1 MGFDMDAML
10 AEAMQRSGGLKD
22 FGAADFRPALQALL
36 TALGTEG
43 KLSDMGRLILN
54 ERIIDLLKNRLIIEE
69 YYRRHPEIAAEK
81 IENPIVIVGL
91 PRTGTTLLQRIL
103 GCDQRLYPLLWWET
117 RFPAPLSAV
126 AHSAPAP
133 APANGPDP
141 RIELGKAEVA
151 AMLEAMPKLKAIH
164 PFDAEAPDE
173 EGMLLEH
180 SFHAFFDAYADIPSY
195 TQWMWEHDQTPAYEY
210 LKRMLRFIQWQ
221 KRQRGATASAGRWVL
236 KTPHHLR
243 QIDVL
248 FKVFPDARVIQTH
261 RDPLQTIPSIASF
274 NDTLWQ
280 VYGRDVDPARV
291 GRQWSDIFAR
301 GMSKTMAFRDS
312 NGEGRFLDVWF
323 SDTLSRPLDVVRDI
337 YDFVGLSFPEG
348 IHDRMQVY
356 LEQNSRDK
364 RPVHEYS
371 IEHFGLSEE
380 QIKRDFAEYRQRY
393 ILSRSGQK
401 PEKRTP

>member
-1 MGFDMDAML
+1 MGFDINAML
-10 AEAMQRSGGLKD
+10 AEAMRRSGDLND
-22 FGAADFRPALQALL
+22 FGDPGFRPALQALL
-36 TALGTEG
+36 TALDTEG
-43 KLSDMGRLILN
+43 KLSEIGRQILN
-54 ERIIDLLKNRLIIEE
+54 ERIIDLLKNRLIVEE
-69 YYRRHPEIAAEK
+69 YYRNFPEIADEK

-117 RFPAPLSAV
+117 RFPAPLAV
-126 AHSAPAP
+126 VPPGTA
-133 APANGPDP
+133 DP

-151 AMLEAMPKLKAIH
+151 AMLEAMPKLKSIH

-195 TQWMWEHDQTPAYEY
+195 TQWMWDNDQTPAYEY
-210 LKRMLRFIQWQ
+210 LKRMLKFIQWQ
-221 KRQRGATASAGRWVL
+221 KRQRGEVASAGRWVL

-274 NDTLWQ
+274 NATLWQ
-280 VYGRDVDPARV
+280 VYGQDVDPKRA
-291 GRQWSDIFAR
+291 GQQWSNIFAR
-301 GMSKTMAFRDS
+301 GMRETMAFRDRH
-312 NGEGRFLDVWF
+312 GAGKFLDIWF
-323 SDTLSRPLDVVRDI
+323 SDTLSKPLEVVRAI
-337 YDFVGLSFPEG
+337 YAFTGLTFPEG
-348 IHDRMQVY
+348 IQDRMQVY

-364 RPVHEYS
+364 RPAHDYS
-371 IEHFGLSEE
+371 LDHYGLTEAQIES
-380 QIKRDFAEYRQRY
+380 DFAEYRQRY
-393 ILSRSGQK
+393 ILSHQD
-401 PEKRTP
+401 

>member
-1 MGFDMDAML
+1 MTFDINSML
-10 AEAMQRSGGLKD
+10 AEASKRSGGIAD
-22 FGAADFRPALQALL
+22 FGEPSFRPALLALL
-36 TALGTEG
+36 TALDSEG
-43 KLSDMGRLILN
+43 KLSDMGRMIFN
-54 ERIIDLLKNRLIIEE
+54 ERIIDLLKNRLIVEE
-69 YYRRHPEIAAEK
+69 YFRKHPEIASER

-103 GCDQRLYPLLWWET
+103 GCDQRLYPMLWWET
-117 RFPAPLSAV
+117 RFPAPLPDS
-126 AHSAPAP
+126 
-133 APANGPDP
+133 PANGPDP
-141 RIELGKAEVA
+141 RIEMGKAEVA
-151 AMLEAMPKLKAIH
+151 AMLEAMPKLKSIH

-195 TQWMWEHDQTPAYEY
+195 TQWMWDHDQTPAYEY
-210 LKRMLRFIQWQ
+210 LKRMLCFIQWQ
-221 KRQRGATASAGRWVL
+221 KRRRGATATSGRWVL

-248 FKVFPDARVIQTH
+248 FKVFPDAKVIQTH

-280 VYGRDVDPARV
+280 VYGRDVDPARA

-301 GMSKTMAFRDS
+301 GIKNTMAYRDRH
-312 NGEGRFLDVWF
+312 GAGRFLDVWF
-323 SDTLSRPLDVVRDI
+323 SDTLNKPLDVVRAI
-337 YDFVGLSFPEG
+337 YDFTGLSFPEG
-348 IHDRMQVY
+348 IQDRMQEY

-364 RPVHEYS
+364 RPLHEYS

-380 QIKRDFAEYRQRY
+380 QIKRDFADYRQRY
-393 ILSRSGQK
+393 ILPRQD
-401 PEKRTP
+401 